1 MRWTFLRHFN
11 LALRIPMP
19 LQLRLDLF
27 DFQEL
32 AIWRPQAF
40 RPQNNAGN
48 FSRSIDDRPSVAPSA
63 RGRLIGVLI
72 ETPPDGIT
80 DY

>member
-40 RPQNNAGN
+40 RTQNNAGN
-48 FSRSIDDRPSVAPSA
+48 FSRSIDESFFFMVYT
-63 RGRLIGVLI
+63 RLI
-72 ETPPDGIT
+72 
-80 DY
+80 